1 MKTPCCTSSN
11 HRQKHTH
18 LRHIPN
24 TSNVWPHRNEY
35 LNPTEMMS
43 TIIARLEKEDRC
55 LDQINGGEGS
65 LANAMAKELFG
76 DENQFSAGYILFT
89 RIFISK
95 KASFFFFTS
104 VGSFTIFRKP

>member
-24 TSNVWPHRNEY
+24 ISNVWPHRNEY

-55 LDQINGGEGS
+55 LDLINGGSGS
-65 LANAMAKELFG
+65 LANALAKELYG
-76 DENQFSAGYILFT
+76 DENQFFAGYETNTTKIDNNVMFDSLEFKCT
-89 RIFISK
+89 EHIFH
-95 KASFFFFTS
+95 
-104 VGSFTIFRKP
+104 